1 MPDACCLS
9 NGTWLKSHVYM
20 HCHLHYSFIVATMA
34 LKPNTVKQVRE
45 LWNEFE
51 ALFWDLIKKEVE
63 NGGLGA
69 DENDPRSQ
77 KRKKATAEYCKKLE
91 ALVRKDV
98 PHFACVDG
106 VHHAFDAILSPQCNP
121 QDNGEAMPDDRPC
134 LKCAW
139 ATPRTR
145 ARPST
150 SDETPIY
157 CQECEDFMQASTEWK
172 NRENAKA
179 SGSVVVLET
188 LIGKGEQV
196 VEHGAELASSMSKH
210 TLPNPDAAL
219 KSDMRK
225 AFAAAC
231 EMRNAAANDGEA
243 ITTGILALAEALV
256 ANQHTDEP
264 MNSRIR
270 TRSRSRSRSHNVNG
284 TDKGK
289 GEDEKR
295 EAKLHDR
302 HDDEDTWSPISLT
315 SLLSAE
321 TLAAMGGDDD
331 MG

>member
-1 MPDACCLS
+1 
-9 NGTWLKSHVYM
+9 
-20 HCHLHYSFIVATMA
+20 
-34 LKPNTVKQVRE
+34 
-45 LWNEFE
+45 
-51 ALFWDLIKKEVE
+51 
-63 NGGLGA
+63 
-69 DENDPRSQ
+69 
-77 KRKKATAEYCKKLE
+77 
-91 ALVRKDV
+91 
-98 PHFACVDG
+98 
-106 VHHAFDAILSPQCNP
+106 
-121 QDNGEAMPDDRPC
+121 
-134 LKCAW
+134 
-139 ATPRTR
+139 
-145 ARPST
+145 
-150 SDETPIY
+150 
-157 CQECEDFMQASTEWK
+157 MQASTEWK

-243 ITTGILALAEALV
+243 ITTGILALGDALV
-256 ANQHTDEP
+256 ANQDTDEP

-270 TRSRSRSRSHNVNG
+270 TRSRSRSRSRSHNVNA

-289 GEDEKR
+289 GEEEQR